1 MQDQIQRIALEM
13 GFYGYRRVRAALQQ
27 EGWRVNGKRVLRL
40 MREDNLLCLRQRK
53 WIRTTDSSHRL
64 PVYPNLVP
72 ELVLTG
78 MNQLWVADITYIRLR
93 WEFIYLALI
102 LDVFSRRSVG
112 WQLGRRLDT
121 ELALAALQM
130 ALAGRPVQPGLVHHS
145 DRGVQ
150 YASHAYTER
159 LQQHGIRISMSRPGN
174 PYDNAYAESLIKTL
188 KHEEVYRYE
197 YRTLEEAQER
207 ITWFLRDVYNQK
219 RLHSALRYQSPA
231 QFEARLEQAP
241 SVGLSL

>member
-1 MQDQIQRIALEM
+1 M
-13 GFYGYRRVRAALQQ
+13 
-27 EGWRVNGKRVLRL
+27 NGKRVLRL

-53 WIRTTDSSHRL
+53 WVRTTDSSHRL

-72 ELVLTG
+72 KLVLTG

-130 ALAGRPVQPGLVHHS
+130 ALARRQVQPDWCIILTAGCSMLPTPTPS
-145 DRGVQ
+145 GCNSMGF
-150 YASHAYTER
+150 ASA
-159 LQQHGIRISMSRPGN
+159 
-174 PYDNAYAESLIKTL
+174 
-188 KHEEVYRYE
+188 
-197 YRTLEEAQER
+197 
-207 ITWFLRDVYNQK
+207 
-219 RLHSALRYQSPA
+219 
-231 QFEARLEQAP
+231 
-241 SVGLSL
+241 